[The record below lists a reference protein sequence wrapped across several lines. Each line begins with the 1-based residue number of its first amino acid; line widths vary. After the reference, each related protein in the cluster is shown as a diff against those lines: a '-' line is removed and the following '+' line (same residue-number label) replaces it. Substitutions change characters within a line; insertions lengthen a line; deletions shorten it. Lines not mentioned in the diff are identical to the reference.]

1 VKGSV
6 KATNTAQC
14 SCKQEQR
21 RGKVECMSGGMVDI
35 YYLLALSRRPRP
47 GWPLEER
54 VGRREVEVGATSSCL
69 GVRSRYFARP
79 GHGALRRCFYLL
91 ATSTL
96 SNDSS
101 SHLPCRST
109 TLVLVSRLRTAPPPS
124 TAVIVLLV
132 GRGHV
137 SAIQRSSLC
146 IIAVTIPVPRS
157 SPSLHESSASS
168 FPEPPPVPHV
178 TPERL
183 TPSLPLTLPPP
194 VSRRLP
200 SPNPAN
206 QAPTTSTAPVNPKHN
221 VRGASTVAR
230 FALGNQALLDY

>member
-1 VKGSV
+1 VSGEWVGGCDEGRGEWVKKVAVKGSV
-6 KATNTAQC
+6 QATNTAQC

-79 GHGALRRCFYLL
+79 GHGALRRGFYLL

-109 TLVLVSRLRTAPPPS
+109 TLVLVSRLRTAPPPPLS
-124 TAVIVLLV
+124 CWWAVATSQPSSAAAFALLPSLYPPRGAVLLSMNPPP
-132 GRGHV
+132 H
-137 SAIQRSSLC
+137 
-146 IIAVTIPVPRS
+146 
-157 SPSLHESSASS
+157 PSQSRRRCPMLPQSAS
-168 FPEPPPVPHV
+168 
-178 TPERL
+178 RL
-183 TPSLPLTLPPP
+183 AY
-194 VSRRLP
+194 RLP
-200 SPNPAN
+200 YPL
-206 QAPTTSTAPVNPKHN
+206 
-221 VRGASTVAR
+221 R
-230 FALGNQALLDY
+230 

>member
-1 VKGSV
+1 
-6 KATNTAQC
+6 
-14 SCKQEQR
+14 
-21 RGKVECMSGGMVDI
+21 MSGGMVDI
-35 YYLLALSRRPRP
+35 YYLLALSRRPRL

-79 GHGALRRCFYLL
+79 GHGALRRCFYLH

-96 SNDSS
+96 SSDSS

-109 TLVLVSRLRTAPPPS
+109 TLVLVLVLVSRVRTAPPPG
-124 TAVIVLLV
+124 TAAIVLLV

-137 SAIQRSSLC
+137 STVQRSSLC

-168 FPEPPPVPHV
+168 FPEPPRCPMLPRSAS
-178 TPERL
+178 RL
-183 TPSLPLTLPPP
+183 AY
-194 VSRRLP
+194 RLP
-200 SPNPAN
+200 YPL
-206 QAPTTSTAPVNPKHN
+206 
-221 VRGASTVAR
+221 R
-230 FALGNQALLDY
+230 